1 MLSSIRPY
9 HFQLRLQVLVVALF
23 IVPGC
28 YAPLVSHSIP
38 ASTLPDHFRTPL
50 RTGGAPLN
58 LSTLT
63 MTPPRDYLLGPNDV
77 LEVTIPGLYE
87 QAEVRPIRVQVMAD
101 GTVHLP
107 LIGSVSVHGKNL
119 VHAQRTISGA

>member
-1 MLSSIRPY
+1 
-9 HFQLRLQVLVVALF
+9 
-23 IVPGC
+23 
-28 YAPLVSHSIP
+28 
-38 ASTLPDHFRTPL
+38 
-50 RTGGAPLN
+50 
-58 LSTLT
+58 

-119 VHAQRTISGA
+119 VHAQRTISGAYAQGFIVEPRISIVLADKSMTSVLVLGQVKQPGTYLLPKYENDIGHALGAALGLTDEA